1 MMTASGL
8 VASMRRIIFWIHLL
22 TGLTAGL
29 IVVVMSFTGVLLA
42 YEKQVLAWLD
52 RGTAQ
57 ISNPGNLPPLPIE
70 NLLRNAKVHAG
81 TPVILRRAVSEPVEL
96 ALSPAEGSVYLD
108 PRTGAQIG
116 RSSWT
121 AHKVFTQITAW
132 HRRLGVD
139 GPGRNTARLIT
150 GSANLTFLIMI
161 LTGAVL
167 WLPRK
172 WTAKHLRP
180 IVWFR
185 PNLEGKARDFNW
197 HNTIGLWCAVPL
209 AVVVLGALPISFP
222 WANNLAFRI
231 MGNEPPAPPA
241 AAPPA
246 PAPVKNGPPAAAVF
260 EGLSTRIELAKA
272 RRPDWRSITFRV
284 PSSTAA
290 PLAFAIDWGTGGQ
303 PQKRG
308 TLTLDAEGKQVKW
321 EIFENN
327 NAGRRLRLW
336 LRFLHTGEAL
346 GLAGQTVA
354 ALASGGAVVL
364 GWTGIALALR
374 RWSAWRKARAS

>member
-1 MMTASGL
+1 
-8 VASMRRIIFWIHLL
+8 MRRIIFWIHLL
-22 TGLTAGL
+22 AGVTAGL
-29 IVVVMSFTGVLLA
+29 IVVLMSFTGVLLA

-57 ISNPGNLPPLPIE
+57 ISNPGNIPPLSME
-70 NLLRNAKVHAG
+70 NLLRNAKVQAG
-81 TPVILRRAVSEPVEL
+81 TPVTLRQAIAEPVEL
-96 ALSPAEGSVYLD
+96 TLSAAEGSVYLD

-121 AHKVFTQITAW
+121 AHKVFTQITSF

-139 GPGRNTARLIT
+139 GPSRNTARLIT
-150 GSANLTFLIMI
+150 GSANLAFLVMI
-161 LTGAVL
+161 LTGAML

-172 WTAKHLRP
+172 WSARHLRP

-185 PNLEGKARDFNW
+185 PGLEGKARDFNW
-197 HNTIGLWCAVPL
+197 HNTIGLWSAVPL
-209 AVVVLGALPISFP
+209 VVVVLGALPISFP
-222 WANNLAFRI
+222 WANNLAYRI

-241 AAPPA
+241 APPA
-246 PAPVKNGPPAAAVF
+246 APKPARNGPPPAAVID
-260 EGLSTRIELAKA
+260 GLNPRIERAKA
-272 RRPDWRSITFRV
+272 QRADWRSITFRV
-284 PSSTAA
+284 PSAEA
-290 PLAFAIDWGTGGQ
+290 GPLTFAIDWGTGGQ

-308 TLTLDAEGKQVKW
+308 TLTLDAEGNLSKW
-321 EIFENN
+321 EVFEDN

-346 GLAGQTVA
+346 GLAGQAIA
-354 ALASGGAVVL
+354 ALASAGAVVL

-374 RWSAWRKARAS
+374 RWSAWRKPRAAEEV